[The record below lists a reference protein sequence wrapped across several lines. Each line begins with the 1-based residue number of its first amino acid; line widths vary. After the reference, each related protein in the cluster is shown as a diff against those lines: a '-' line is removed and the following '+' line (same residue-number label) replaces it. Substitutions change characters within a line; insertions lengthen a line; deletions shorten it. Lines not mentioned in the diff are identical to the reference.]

1 MYKKGIKSFL
11 FSNIGITD
19 AFNAGKIAS
28 LIGLEGGHM
37 IGNSLGA
44 LRMYYRMGVR
54 YMTLT
59 HSCDVEW

>member
-1 MYKKGIKSFL
+1 M
-11 FSNIGITD
+11 D
-19 AFNAGKIAS
+19 AFNDGKIAS

>member
-19 AFNAGKIAS
+19 AFNDGKIAS